1 MQLKEKQK
9 KKIDIDFLSCF
20 RTIFSRKAAE
30 NPAMA
35 KQNANIFTC
44 EVQIF
49 WLYLTVSQVIKWS
62 WKKSLFRCPK
72 YCIFVLHNK
81 KLVRGYIRM
90 NYVITLL
97 ILYGFLAFLSSC
109 FFNCQSYKSNSI
121 ILLLFLIL
129 EFQYIPST
137 YLQYLVETTVILWV
151 FSEFTGTQISQ

>member
-1 MQLKEKQK
+1 
-9 KKIDIDFLSCF
+9 
-20 RTIFSRKAAE
+20 
-30 NPAMA
+30 
-35 KQNANIFTC
+35 
-44 EVQIF
+44 
-49 WLYLTVSQVIKWS
+49 
-62 WKKSLFRCPK
+62 
-72 YCIFVLHNK
+72 
-81 KLVRGYIRM
+81 M